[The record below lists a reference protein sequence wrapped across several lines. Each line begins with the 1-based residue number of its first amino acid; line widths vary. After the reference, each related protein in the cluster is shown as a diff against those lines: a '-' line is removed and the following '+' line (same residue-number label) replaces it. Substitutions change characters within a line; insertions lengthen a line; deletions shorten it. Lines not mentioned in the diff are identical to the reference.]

1 MINESADD
9 PKDYL
14 RRRELCFRGL
24 ECTCYSAESY
34 DVLLSGPQ
42 SPPVIDLVTDLWARR
57 ERLIATTRVLISGVA
72 VLALTLDPSQPS
84 EHAELVYTLLIGYLG
99 YAVITAAHAW
109 TDDAF
114 KRRWAV
120 TTHLIDIVTA
130 LAVVALTGGSTS
142 PFFDLLLFPLV
153 PATLRWRWRGTVL
166 TAIWV
171 GSAYVAI
178 AIQEAVIFED
188 PYFALNAVLL
198 RLPHFVLL
206 SIVLA
211 SMAAAG
217 DYSRRAIVNAAM
229 WSPSGTL
236 DEDEFHAGLVAH
248 VAETLNAPR
257 VVLWWRREDLDFVT
271 VTVSDKVGVRTS
283 TEDAEVWDSAVVP
296 VLHDVHFLCARAH
309 AVSPR
314 VIYVSEGGLRSE
326 RGVPVAESF
335 RTRFKPSSIASF
347 RLQSPEGE
355 GRLFVLDKA
364 RLTIDDVILGT
375 FLAHQAENSLEHRDT
390 LQHLRDAA
398 VIEERARLAR
408 DVHDDVLQ
416 RLTALGLGLE
426 TVTRLI
432 ERAPERAREWVE
444 GLQTRL
450 SDDQRAIRRSIQV
463 LKHPT
468 SAPTMLT
475 ERLTKLASTLEY
487 EWSLPVKLDVRL
499 ANDAVIPEA
508 LAREIRLIV
517 QEAII
522 NAARHAH
529 CSSVY
534 VSVVSS
540 AAEVAITVDD
550 DGRGFQ
556 FTGRYE
562 DAERR
567 RLGIGPVVI
576 TERVEAVGGTFAI
589 TSGSSGARLEI
600 RIPLA

>member
-1 MINESADD
+1 MLPSII
-9 PKDYL
+9 
-14 RRRELCFRGL
+14 CFPTGFIL
-24 ECTCYSAESY
+24 GQGECTCYARDSYGPSLYRSSSAPS
-34 DVLLSGPQ
+34 
-42 SPPVIDLVTDLWARR
+42 VIDLVTDLWARR
-57 ERLIATTRVLISGVA
+57 ERLIATTRVLIAGVA
-72 VLALTLDPSQPS
+72 VLALTLDPSQPK
-84 EHAELVYTLLIGYLG
+84 EHAQFVYNVLLAYMGYTI
-99 YAVITAAHAW
+99 ITAAHAW

-120 TTHLIDIVTA
+120 TTHLIDIATA
-130 LAVVALTGGSTS
+130 LTVVALTDGSTS

-171 GSAYVAI
+171 GAAYIAI
-178 AIQEAVIFED
+178 AIQEAVVVHD

-198 RLPHFVLL
+198 RLPHFALL

-211 SMAAAG
+211 SMAGAE
-217 DYSRRAIVNAAM
+217 DRSRRAIVKAAM
-229 WSPSGTL
+229 WSPGGTL
-236 DEDEFHAGLVAH
+236 DEDEFHEGLVAH
-248 VAETLNAPR
+248 IAATLGAPR
-257 VVLWWRREDLDFVT
+257 VVLWWRRERMDFAT
-271 VTVSDKVGVRTS
+271 ITISDKGGVRTT
-283 TEDAEVWDSAVVP
+283 TEDADVWDAAVVP
-296 VLHDVHFLCARAH
+296 TLRDVHFLCARAQ
-309 AVSPR
+309 AKTPK
-314 VIYVSEGGLRSE
+314 VIYVESASLRRE
-326 RGVPVAESF
+326 RGVPVGDKF
-335 RTRFKPSSIASF
+335 RARFKPSSIASF
-347 RLQSPEGE
+347 RLQSPEGA

-364 RLTIDDVILGT
+364 RLTIDDVILGA
-375 FLAHQAENSLEHRDT
+375 FLAHQVENSLEHRDT

-450 SDDQRAIRRSIQV
+450 SEDQRALRRSIQT
-463 LKHPT
+463 LKHPS
-468 SAPTMLT
+468 SAPSMLID
-475 ERLTKLASTLEY
+475 RLTKLASTLEY

-499 ANDAVIPEA
+499 GDDVVIPEA
-508 LAREIRLIV
+508 LTREIRLIV
-517 QEAII
+517 QEGIV

-529 CSSVY
+529 SSSVY
-534 VSVVSS
+534 VSVGGSPT
-540 AAEVAITVDD
+540 EVAITIDD

-556 FTGRYE
+556 FTGAYD

-567 RLGIGPVVI
+567 RLGIGPVVLS
-576 TERVEAVGGTFAI
+576 ERVEAVGGSLAI

>member
-1 MINESADD
+1 
-9 PKDYL
+9 
-14 RRRELCFRGL
+14 
-24 ECTCYSAESY
+24 
-34 DVLLSGPQ
+34 
-42 SPPVIDLVTDLWARR
+42 VIDLVTDLWARR
-57 ERLIATTRVLISGVA
+57 ERLIATTRVLIAGVA
-72 VLALTLDPSQPS
+72 VLALTLDPSQPK
-84 EHAELVYTLLIGYLG
+84 EHAALVYQLLLAFMG
-99 YAVITAAHAW
+99 YAIITAAHAW

-120 TTHLIDIVTA
+120 TTHLIDIA
-130 LAVVALTGGSTS
+130 MALTVVGLTDGSTS

-171 GSAYVAI
+171 GSAYIAMAI
-178 AIQEAVIFED
+178 HEAVLFQD

-198 RLPHFVLL
+198 RIPHFALL

-217 DYSRRAIVNAAM
+217 DRSRRAIVKAAM

-236 DEDEFHAGLVAH
+236 DEDEFHEGLVAH
-248 VAETLNAPR
+248 VAETLGAPR
-257 VVLWWRREDLDFVT
+257 VLLWWRRGDLDFVT
-271 VTVSDKVGVRTS
+271 LTIADKSGMRTS
-283 TEDAEVWDSAVVP
+283 TEDPEVWSQAVVP
-296 VLHDVHFLCARAH
+296 VLREVHFLCARPQAR
-309 AVSPR
+309 SPK
-314 VIYVSEGGLRSE
+314 VIYVTPGGLRRE
-326 RGVPVAESF
+326 RGMPVAESF

-347 RLQSPEGE
+347 RLQSAEGE

-375 FLAHQAENSLEHRDT
+375 FVAHQAENTLEHRDT

-398 VIEERARLAR
+398 VIEERTRLAR

-450 SDDQRAIRRSIQV
+450 SDDQRALRRSIQV
-463 LKHPT
+463 LKHPS
-468 SAPTMLT
+468 SAPSMLI

-499 ANDAVIPEA
+499 GDDVVIPEA

-517 QEAII
+517 QEGIV

-529 CSSVY
+529 CSGVY
-534 VSVVSS
+534 VSVTATPV
-540 AAEVAITVDD
+540 EVAITVDD

-576 TERVEAVGGTFAI
+576 SERVEAVGGTLAI
-589 TSGSSGARLEI
+589 TSGSSGSKLEI